1 MAYFL
6 LSRSTLLVG
15 TLWVT
20 ILIAGLPACSTLH
33 PQPSPASPS
42 PTSSIKQPAFFNTPL
57 HFEANEGQTDR
68 QVKFLSRGSGYGLYL
83 TPQEAVLALRKPKPS
98 GSEQET
104 EETSPDSAV
113 LRMRLVGANATPELT
128 GDNLLPGKVNYFI
141 GNDPAKW
148 RTQIPTYG
156 KIRYDNV
163 YPGIDLL
170 YYGNQRQLEYDF
182 IVAPGEDPAQ
192 IAMAFEG
199 ADRLEIDAQTG
210 DLVLQTASGEVRQHK
225 PLIYQEGEG
234 ARQTIEGQY
243 VIKDDIHVGF
253 HVATYDTTQPLII
266 DPVLRFSTYLGGT
279 QNDGGLDITVD
290 ERGRVYLIG
299 NTGSANFP
307 TQNSLQLSSGGG
319 VDAFV
324 VRLKE
329 TGTALDFAT
338 YLGGSGDDEG
348 KGIAFSSPAIYLTGI
363 TSSTNF
369 PTQNPLQPTKAGGR
383 DAFVVSLSMDG
394 SALSYSTYLGGSGDD
409 VGQAIGVDSDRQASV
424 VGTTSSRDFPTQ
436 NPFQASHG
444 GGFSDVFVARLSTD
458 GSALEYATYL
468 GGSGGDDQGMG
479 ILVSGGGIL
488 QGPIITTITGFTDST
503 DFPTR
508 EAFQPTNGG
517 MRDAFVAQLT
527 QDGSDLAFS
536 TYLGGSGSDTGHGLV
551 VDGSPYVVGETSSPD
566 FPVQNPLQQSVF
578 SGAFVTKFVNNL
590 EKLEFSTF
598 IGGGAR
604 AWDITKVRNGPENF
618 IYVTGETASPDFQ
631 TEIPFQPDLAGGF
644 DAFVAK
650 IDSQRENLNERFSPL
665 GPDDVSTAF
674 SSVPCDGAY
683 AGTFTITA
691 KFTNTSA
698 YTLSDLLLTV
708 QSLTGG
714 NVLCNA
720 DGGPGGVGSQLSIP
734 VEVLGPGEAFIIEL
748 PIGLQSFSPFQF
760 LVNVLG
766 VQVTCPCAGLQSAD
780 TVWAESYVTLSCT
793 EEFIQGPGLEYSLT
807 TILNSSVASV
817 APLTVEGDFGGSFFY
832 GGSCSVGQ
840 TTRDLASGEEF
851 EACQH
856 SLRRIATNDGVFCTF
871 Q

>member
-1 MAYFL
+1 MASLKHSSFSSIVVSL
-6 LSRSTLLVG
+6 CVAGLGLVG
-15 TLWVT
+15 CAIVS
-20 ILIAGLPACSTLH
+20 PH
-33 PQPSPASPS
+33 QPNAKE
-42 PTSSIKQPAFFNTPL
+42 TSAHVQATYLQTPL
-57 HFEANEGQTDR
+57 HFEANEGQTDG